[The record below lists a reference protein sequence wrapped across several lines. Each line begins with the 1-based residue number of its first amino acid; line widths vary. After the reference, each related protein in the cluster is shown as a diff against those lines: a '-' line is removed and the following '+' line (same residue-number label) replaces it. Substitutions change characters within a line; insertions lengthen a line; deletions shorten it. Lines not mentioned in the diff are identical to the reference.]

1 MGVEGG
7 KAGCEAAPDRIPGRI
22 FRRLA
27 KLAFGAGQRG
37 IILAGCCIGLNRNSC
52 GCSAGGTP
60 SRSHVVWGAL
70 YRYGSPTVPESLFGL
85 AAREMEVIGYG
96 IMAAGAQRL
105 AAKDAPDCEYAAAQG
120 AVARDRLA
128 SILRATGVEPAAL
141 AQQWADEA
149 LVKR

>member
-1 MGVEGG
+1 M
-7 KAGCEAAPDRIPGRI
+7 
-22 FRRLA
+22 
-27 KLAFGAGQRG
+27 
-37 IILAGCCIGLNRNSC
+37 
-52 GCSAGGTP
+52 
-60 SRSHVVWGAL
+60 VWGAL